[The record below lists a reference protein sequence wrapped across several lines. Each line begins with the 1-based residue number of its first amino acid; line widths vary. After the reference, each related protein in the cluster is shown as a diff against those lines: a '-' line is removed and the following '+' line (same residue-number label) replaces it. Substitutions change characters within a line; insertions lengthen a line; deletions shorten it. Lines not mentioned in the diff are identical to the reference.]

1 MKLGYVGINYKN
13 ADLAVRDKIVF
24 TDSSKADFMQN
35 ASKAGVDQI
44 LCLSTCNRCEV
55 FFLYEEEDK
64 LGKMK
69 ALYMQK
75 FGLTADD
82 ENTLLGVKCGDEA
95 LEYLFRIAAGHESMV
110 QIGRAHV

>member
-35 ASKAGVDQI
+35 ASKAGVDKI

-64 LGKMK
+64 L
-69 ALYMQK
+69 
-75 FGLTADD
+75 
-82 ENTLLGVKCGDEA
+82 EW
-95 LEYLFRIAAGHESMV
+95 
-110 QIGRAHV
+110 